1 MNPQETRNV
10 STVINMA
17 SAVRERAS
25 IKVYANGNLVGEI
38 SIADHEAFKLAAKS
52 DKSLYR
58 KQVLNYLDSTFRLVS
73 RIIFSIPEN
82 WFVIAVLLAL
92 IMPSEFNSLVSA
104 IITNP
109 STSSTVFLNTVCWA
123 LAASIAT
130 TSLVAVIS
138 GESFGMVN
146 VFEERVAMM
155 IRSKFNLPPMC
166 KLFVDTERLLDGL
179 PSHQAPTHFEQ

>member
-1 MNPQETRNV
+1 MNPQETQNV
-10 STVINMA
+10 STVIDMA
-17 SAVRERAS
+17 TAVRERAS
-25 IKVYANGNLVGEI
+25 IKVYANGNLIGEI
-38 SIADHEAFKLAAKS
+38 STAEHEAFKLAAKT

-58 KQVLNYLDSTFRLVS
+58 KQALNYLDSMFRLVS

-92 IMPSEFNSLVSA
+92 MMPGEFNSLISA
-104 IITNP
+104 IIANP
-109 STSSTVFLNTVCWA
+109 STSSTVFLNTVRWA

-130 TSLVAVIS
+130 TSLAAVIS

-155 IRSKFNLPPMC
+155 IRAKFKLPPMC
-166 KLFVDTERLLDGL
+166 KLFVDTERILNGL
-179 PSHQAPTHFEQ
+179 PSHQVPTHFGQ